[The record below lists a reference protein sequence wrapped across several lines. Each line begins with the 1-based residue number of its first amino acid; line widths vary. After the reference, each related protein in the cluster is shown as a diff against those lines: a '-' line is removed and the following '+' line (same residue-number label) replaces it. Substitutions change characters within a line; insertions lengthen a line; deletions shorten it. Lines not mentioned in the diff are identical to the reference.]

1 MKKTIT
7 ALLAL
12 TACAHAASV
21 ATFEDLKQTGQSGN
35 LFNSNGVI
43 SANEDNYL
51 YFSNYGDSPMPS
63 EFVYGISFTL
73 NMYAIEKASAS
84 TVVFSANSA
93 QGTMVSFTLG
103 QVMNYLGSG
112 DTLTIMAKG
121 GVADIF
127 NADGKADSVGSGMD
141 GLSVRPDHYTLNTDL
156 IYAATVLYNMGG
168 SEYFD
173 DSGLEGP
180 IYDSTTLVHELSSL
194 TPSAPTPAAPEPAT
208 ATLSLLALAALASR
222 RRRK

>member
-12 TACAHAASV
+12 AACAQAASM
-21 ATFEDLKQTGQSGN
+21 ATFEDLTQTGESSD
-35 LFNSNGVI
+35 LFNSNGI
-43 SANEDNYL
+43 ITANKSNYL
-51 YFSNYGDSPMPS
+51 FISNYGDSPMPD

-73 NMYAIEKASAS
+73 NKYAIEQATSS

-93 QGTMVSFTLG
+93 KGTMLSFTLG
-103 QVMNYLGSG
+103 QLVNYMGNG
-112 DTLTIMAKG
+112 DSITIVAKG
-121 GVADIF
+121 EVADIF
-127 NADGKADSVGSGMD
+127 NANGKADSVASGMS
-141 GLSVRPDHYTLNTDL
+141 GMSVRVDHYTLNTDL
-156 IYAATVLYNMGG
+156 IYAASVMYNKGG

-173 DSGLEGP
+173 DWGDYGP
-180 IYDSTTLVHELSSL
+180 IYDSSSIAQELASA